1 MINFDVYVD
10 FIMIINLLENM
21 IKKKKLNDYYDIF

>member
-10 FIMIINLLENM
+10 FIMIINLLENI
-21 IKKKKLNDYYDIF
+21 IKKKILNDYYDIF

>member
-10 FIMIINLLENM
+10 FIMIINLLENI

>member
-21 IKKKKLNDYYDIF
+21 IKKKNLNDYYDIF

>member
-10 FIMIINLLENM
+10 FMIINLLENM
-21 IKKKKLNDYYDIF
+21 IKKKILNDYYDIF

>member
-21 IKKKKLNDYYDIF
+21 IKKKILNDYYDIF

>member
-21 IKKKKLNDYYDIF
+21 IKKKLNDYYDIF